1 MSILKKLAKY
11 FISCI
16 AMKILNFMSKEEDTK
31 VSCDG
36 QDNIKHPKIYIEYKE
51 NEKVVKCQYC
61 GKIFNKYEK

>member
-1 MSILKKLAKY
+1 
-11 FISCI
+11 
-16 AMKILNFMSKEEDTK
+16 MKILNFMSKEEDTK